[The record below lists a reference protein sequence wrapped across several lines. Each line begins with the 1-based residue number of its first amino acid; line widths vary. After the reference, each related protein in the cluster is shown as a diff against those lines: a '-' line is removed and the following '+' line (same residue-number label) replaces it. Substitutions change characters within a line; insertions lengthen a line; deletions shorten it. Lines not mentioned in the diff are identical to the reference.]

1 MKDVFILGAG
11 FSKAINPKM
20 PTMAEMSNEVIAE
33 FNNSPIAYDARNG
46 GTIYAAVNYMFWGA
60 EIHISAI

>member
-20 PTMAEMSNEVIAE
+20 PTLSNEVIAE